1 MWQLLG
7 AYMIQT
13 DGSAWFSSAVG
24 FKEALLLKAMLCEL
38 PRVLWLIPKM
48 ANLLSKWKAAVLFK
62 AQWIYNPP
70 DDE

>member
-1 MWQLLG
+1 
-7 AYMIQT
+7 MIQT
-13 DGSAWFSSAVG
+13 DDRFGRVSVLCG
-24 FKEALLLKAMLCEL
+24 FQVLCEL

-70 DDE
+70 EDE